1 MKFLRVVPLLALFWL
16 RAQAMERWFY
26 VADNLLVDERV
37 AKLEALL
44 QRAGKAG
51 YTHMLLADSK
61 FSRLASLDE
70 RYFRNA
76 GRVIQTA
83 KEAGIEIVPAVFPV
97 GYSND
102 LLWSDPNLAEGPPVK
117 DAPFVV
123 HGGVARLEADAPPVL
138 KGGDMADL
146 KRWDWKDDT
155 VVADNGAARITDP
168 MGANARISQ
177 ELKLVPFRQY
187 HLTVRVKTDHFAG
200 TPEVKLLGLQGH
212 SLNYDY
218 LKTEPTQDWRTHH
231 VVFNSLS
238 NSVANLYLGAWGA
251 TAGSLWWDDVTLEEV
266 GLVNLIRRPGA
277 PFVVKDGQGRELVE
291 GKDFEPVSD
300 PLMGTKPYAGCYDI
314 YHEPP
319 VIHLKGG
326 LPEATQLRVSYQHVA
341 SIYDGQVMI
350 DIAEPKTLELLRDQ
364 ARRVHA
370 LFHARGYMMNH
381 DEIRV
386 LGWSEAFRKRGLT
399 PGQLL
404 AENVHEC
411 AKILRE
417 VNPGGRIYT
426 WNDMFDPHHNAVPG
440 PYYLVNG
447 PLTDSWAGLDKDI
460 IIMQWNDGHRAES
473 LKFFA
478 DRGNPQI
485 LAGYY
490 DDSPAQV
497 QRWLDSTN
505 GVSGVHGVMYT
516 TWQARYDDLEKVAAL
531 IPAGP

>member
-1 MKFLRVVPLLALFWL
+1 MKLLRLAPLLALFWF
-16 RAQAMERWFY
+16 RAAALERWFY
-26 VADNLLVDERV
+26 AADNLLVAERV
-37 AKLEALL
+37 TQLEALI
-44 QRAGKAG
+44 QRAAKAG
-51 YTHMLLADSK
+51 YTHLLLSDSK

-70 RYFRNA
+70 RYFRHAARVRQAAADA
-76 GRVIQTA
+76 GL
-83 KEAGIEIVPAVFPV
+83 ELVPVVFPV

-117 DAPFVV
+117 AAPFVV
-123 HGGVARLEADAPPVL
+123 RGGVARLESDAPPLL
-138 KGGDMADL
+138 KGGDLDDL
-146 KRWDWKDDT
+146 KLWDWKDDT
-155 VVADNGAARITDP
+155 VVADHGTARISDP
-168 MGANARISQ
+168 QGANARISQ
-177 ELKLVPFRQY
+177 KLKLVPFRQY
-187 HLTVRVKTDHFAG
+187 HMTVRVKTDRFAG
-200 TPEVKLLGLQGH
+200 TPEVKVLDLPGH
-212 SLNYDY
+212 ALNYDF

-238 NSVANLYLGAWGA
+238 NSTVNLYLGAWGA
-251 TAGSLWWDDVTLEEV
+251 TTGSLWWDDATLAEV
-266 GLVNLIRRPGA
+266 GLVNLVRRDGA
-277 PFVVKDGQGRELVE
+277 PFVVKTGPGRELVE
-291 GKDFEPVSD
+291 GQDFEPVSD

-314 YHEPP
+314 FHEPP
-319 VIHLKGG
+319 VIHMKGAWPDG
-326 LPEATQLRVSYQHVA
+326 TRLRVSYQHVA

-350 DIAEPKTLELLRDQ
+350 DLAEPKTFELLRDQ

-370 LFHARGYMMNH
+370 LFHAKGYLMSH

-404 AENVHEC
+404 AENVREC

-426 WNDMFDPHHNAVPG
+426 WSDMFDPHHNAVPG

-485 LAGYY
+485 IAGYY

-497 QRWLDSTN
+497 QRWLDSAKGIP
-505 GVSGVHGVMYT
+505 GVRGVMFT
-516 TWQARYDDLEKVAAL
+516 TWQNRYDDLEKVAAI